1 MKEGLN
7 TTMGVNIIIIPDLT
21 KLDIED
27 WKNGKMY
34 IDIEDH
40 ELYTPE
46 LVEQFYQEFS
56 KDNKDVSFPN
66 WCKSNGLFT
75 INTLSRY
82 FGIDNCEWETIKHSD
97 GMELIIAVKD

>member
-1 MKEGLN
+1 
-7 TTMGVNIIIIPDLT
+7 MGVNIIIVPDLT

-27 WKNGKMY
+27 WKNGRMY

-56 KDNKDVSFPN
+56 KDNKHIPFSD
-66 WCKSNGLFT
+66 WYKDNGLFT
-75 INTLSRY
+75 IKTLSRY
-82 FGIDNCEWETIKHSD
+82 FGSDNCEWEVIKHSD
-97 GMELIIAVKD
+97 GMELIVAVKE